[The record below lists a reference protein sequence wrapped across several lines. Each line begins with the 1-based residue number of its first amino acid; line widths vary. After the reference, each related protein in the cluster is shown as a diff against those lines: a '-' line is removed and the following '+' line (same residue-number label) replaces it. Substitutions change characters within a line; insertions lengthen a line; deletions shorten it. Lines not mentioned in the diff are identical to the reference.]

1 MLNKYKNLL
10 ISIIFYC
17 FSIFVFLIAQL
28 SIVSGTS
35 DRVFSYI
42 SYNYPLRVA
51 MNCLA
56 IAFAILAVVF
66 GKTNRRITAIWILL
80 SATIIIFILVFGM
93 RINYMAL

>member
-1 MLNKYKNLL
+1 MLNNHKNPF

-17 FSIFVFLIAQL
+17 FSIFVFLTAQL
-28 SIVSGTS
+28 SIVSGMS
-35 DRVFSYI
+35 GRVFSYI
-42 SYNYPLRVA
+42 SYHYPLRAA

-66 GKTNRRITAIWILL
+66 GKTNRRITAIRILL
-80 SATIIIFILVFGM
+80 SAAIIIFILVFGM